1 MKKFT
6 GNTDCVFAVVLSL
19 RSLKDFHSISEATG
33 QWQCCLS
40 LLWAG
45 ACSFDFH
52 EHPDFHYKLQ
62 KVPAPQ
68 RE

>member
-6 GNTDCVFAVVLSL
+6 VNTDCVFSVVPSL
-19 RSLKDFHSISEATG
+19 RSLKDFLSFSGAAG

-45 ACSFDFH
+45 ARSFDFH
-52 EHPDFHYKLQ
+52 EHPNFYYKLQ

-68 RE
+68 RK